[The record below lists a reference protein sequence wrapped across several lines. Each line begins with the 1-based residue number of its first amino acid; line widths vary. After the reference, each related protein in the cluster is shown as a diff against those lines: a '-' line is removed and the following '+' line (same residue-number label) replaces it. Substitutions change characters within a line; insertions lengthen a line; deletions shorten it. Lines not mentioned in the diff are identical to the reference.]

1 MNEPNRILVPV
12 DLTDKS
18 PPCVAYAGMLARN
31 TGASLVLAT
40 NVNVPELSAI
50 QKYGMA
56 NEIKDDNKA
65 GKALLFDLAAE
76 AAPGIDTA
84 AVLVFDDFPAE
95 GILAVAEEY
104 DIDLIVLASRGR
116 RGVSRFFLG
125 SVAESVARRSD
136 VPVVLIPVHDEQ
148 SGSG

>member
-1 MNEPNRILVPV
+1 MNEPTRILVPV

-18 PPCVAYAGMLARN
+18 RPCVAYAAMLARN
-31 TGASLVLAT
+31 TGASLVLTT
-40 NVNVPELSAI
+40 NVNVPELAAI
-50 QKYGMA
+50 QQYGKA
-56 NEIKDDNKA
+56 NEIKDDHKA
-65 GKALLFDLAAE
+65 GKALLFDLADE
-76 AAPGIDTA
+76 AAPGIDAA

-95 GILAVAEEY
+95 GVLAVAEEY

-136 VPVVLIPVHDEQ
+136 VPVVLVPVHDEQ
-148 SGSG
+148 VG